1 MSINSVAII
10 ILSQPKPLQFRT
22 STSINNFKGYMSFL
36 AEGHFKENPEIL
48 HQIIYE
54 ICAILSLFLAKTKK
68 KKIFPKKISKT
79 TVSQFIFH
87 ILRENILENILIY
100 INIFTFHQKV

>member
-68 KKIFPKKISKT
+68 KNISQKDIKDH
-79 TVSQFIFH
+79 SQPIHFSYFEGKYFGKYFNLH
-87 ILRENILENILIY
+87 
-100 INIFTFHQKV
+100 